1 MSDHD
6 VDGLLGPGGPIARRL
21 PDFEARPQQVALA
34 KAVET
39 ALRERRH
46 LIAEAG
52 TGTGKSFAYL
62 LPAAVHADAHQ
73 GEGPI
78 VVSTRTIALQEQL
91 EHKDLP
97 FLHAVLPFEW
107 SSVTAIGRNNY
118 LCLRR
123 MHLAEREPEMLD
135 DPEKHGQ
142 LRRIVDWSLS
152 TKDGTR

>member
-1 MSDHD
+1 MSAPD
-6 VDGLLGPGGPIARRL
+6 VDSLLGPAGPIARRL

-73 GEGPI
+73 GEGPV

-91 EHKDLP
+91 EH
-97 FLHAVLPFEW
+97 
-107 SSVTAIGRNNY
+107 
-118 LCLRR
+118 
-123 MHLAEREPEMLD
+123 
-135 DPEKHGQ
+135 
-142 LRRIVDWSLS
+142 
-152 TKDGTR
+152 